1 VRLGVN
7 TLFLVP
13 GDVGGTETYLRETLA
28 ASIKE
33 YRDVEFI
40 FFTNNEN
47 DKLLRSLS
55 SGYENTVVHCLNFNA
70 ANRPVRIILEQVKLP
85 FVARKYNLDLLWS
98 PGYTAPFISFSQQAV
113 TIHDLQYKS
122 HPEDMTWLERITL
135 DILVRG
141 ACRQC
146 DIVLAISEFSRQEI
160 INYGFADPKKV
171 HTVLL
176 GVDKSFGE
184 YHKEPDKEQTLK
196 RLLPDS
202 QPFILCVAHT
212 YPHKKVHVLIE
223 AFHRVMDKIPHNLV
237 VVGRARRG
245 EELFLNSA
253 QQLADSDR
261 LIRFQDG
268 LPYKDLQI
276 LYQAADMFVL
286 PSAYE
291 GFGLPVIEAMMA
303 GTPVITTR
311 EASLK
316 EVAGGNSLLVN
327 DITADDIGEQIVKL
341 QKSSY
346 QEKIEMITR
355 ARRWAETF
363 TWERSAHDMFD
374 AFSQHLGSKHV

>member
-1 VRLGVN
+1 MRLGVN
-7 TLFLVP
+7 TLFMVP
-13 GDVGGTETYLRETLA
+13 GDVGGTETYLRETLL
-28 ASIKE
+28 ASLKA
-33 YRDVEFI
+33 YPDVEFI

-47 DKLLRSLS
+47 DELLQSLC
-55 SGYENTVVHCLNFNA
+55 SGYENVDFHCLNFNA
-70 ANRPVRIILEQVKLP
+70 ANRPTRIILEQIKLP

-98 PGYTAPFISFSQQAV
+98 PGYTAPFFAFSPQAV
-113 TIHDLQYKS
+113 TVCDLQYKS
-122 HPEDMTWLERITL
+122 YPEDMTWLERATL
-135 DILVRG
+135 DFLVRG
-141 ACRQC
+141 ACRRC

-160 INYGFADPKKV
+160 INYGFADPGKV

-176 GVDKSFGE
+176 GVDKTFGE
-184 YHKEPDKEQTLK
+184 HYQENEKEQTLK
-196 RLLPDS
+196 KLLPDS

-223 AFHRVMDKIPHNLV
+223 AFQRVMDAIPHNLV

-245 EELFLNSA
+245 EELVLKSA
-253 QQLADSDR
+253 QKLADSDR

-276 LYQAADMFVL
+276 LYQAADIFVL

-316 EVAGGNSLLVN
+316 EVAGGNGLLV
-327 DITADDIGEQIVKL
+327 DGISADDIAKQILKF
-341 QKSSY
+341 KNYSY
-346 QEKIEMITR
+346 QEKTEMIEN
-355 ARRWAETF
+355 AKRWAETF
-363 TWERSAHDMFD
+363 TWQRSAHDMFD
-374 AFSQHLGSKHV
+374 AFSQHLGK